1 MNDPREPLRPNTK
14 DRPNGLKRLMAA
26 NGNSMRG
33 FRGAWKN
40 EAAFRLECLVA
51 AVVVPLGLWL
61 GGTAVERLM
70 LALPALFLLVVELLN
85 SAVEVA
91 IDRIGLELHPL
102 SGLAKDLASA
112 AVLLAIWML
121 ALSWILILYER
132 YAG

>member
-1 MNDPREPLRPNTK
+1 MPGPNTNPQPK
-14 DRPNGLKRLMAA
+14 KGLAY
-26 NGNSMRG
+26 
-33 FRGAWKN
+33 
-40 EAAFRLECLVA
+40 
-51 AVVVPLGLWL
+51 P
-61 GGTAVERLM
+61 TAVERLM
-70 LALPALFLLVVELLN
+70 LTLPALFLLVVELLN

-132 YAG
+132 YAA